1 MRTRLFRSRALAMLA
16 CASGVAAVCG
26 ASASEPLPTRA
37 DRIISPGRAAASEIG
52 ADAIVLNPANVAYL
66 PAPELRWTG
75 VGCHDAP
82 SRVGCGHAF
91 EIATPVFFGIST
103 GLRVD
108 FVQTPA
114 SVGFPY
120 NGYDYTWVTWAL
132 GYKISDALAF
142 GGSLQR
148 SYSVDSY
155 LNGLWGITASASFH
169 PGQHLALAFI
179 AHDFNGPSTQI
190 LPPRGLPVLD
200 QSYVM
205 AAAFRPT
212 GRRGLE
218 AGLDLRYL
226 QGSDQFVPRASLQL
240 DIPGIGRARGDVEI
254 AHLPN
259 DQRRGVVGTAGLEIA
274 FGGVSAGGGVLF
286 GSGLGK
292 ASSLGE
298 FGTVSIAGYSNPVS
312 SVPRPERAVYIRI
325 EKTPGP
331 RSHIAL
337 LRKLWRLSEDR
348 DVSAVTLV
356 MRTEPA
362 SSFAHAEELSDAV
375 RVLKARGKKVLCSFE
390 DNGAKALYVCANAD
404 RTVMNPAGGLRY
416 AGIKTQHIYLGGLLS
431 KLGIKA
437 DILRISEHK
446 AAPEQFTNEHSSET
460 ARADAERLLRN
471 YEAVFNK
478 NLAVGRYVSEEH
490 VRAATLKG
498 PFIASEAREAHFI
511 DSYAFDDELERV
523 TGELVGHPVK
533 LEKYEPEVRMPQTFG
548 PRARVGLLL
557 IDGDMIDG
565 RSSHIPLIDTD
576 LVGSYTIAENV
587 RQLKDDPTVKS
598 VVLRI
603 ESPGGSSMGADV
615 MWRELALLA
624 KKKPLIVSMGSVAA
638 SGGYYIA
645 SPARTIYALPLTITG
660 SIGIFYGKA
669 DVSELLKKL
678 GVNVET
684 HKTAPRADAES
695 FFRPFSDEERVALRI
710 KIQQFYDVFLDRV
723 SLGRHMSKV
732 EVDAVGQGRVWT
744 GQEALDRKL
753 VDKMGGL
760 REALAAARDAGGLPY
775 DAPVLDLPPKE
786 ETLLD
791 KALELVGVHAG
802 AMMSLDGLPV
812 QVKDLAKGLAPMVTY
827 RGDVP
832 MARMDWVNLDD
843 SADED

>member
-1 MRTRLFRSRALAMLA
+1 M
-16 CASGVAAVCG
+16 
-26 ASASEPLPTRA
+26 PTRA
-37 DRIISPGRAAASEIG
+37 DRIISPGRNAASEIG
-52 ADAIVLNPANVAYL
+52 ADAIVLDPANVGHL
-66 PAPELRWTG
+66 PAPEFRWTG
-75 VGCHDAP
+75 VACTDAP
-82 SRVGCGHAF
+82 KRVGCGHAF
-91 EIATPVFFGIST
+91 EIATPVIWGLGT

-108 FVQTPA
+108 YVQTPA
-114 SVGFPY
+114 SAGFPY
-120 NGYDYTWVTWAL
+120 NGYDYTWITWAL
-132 GYKISDALAF
+132 GYKLSDSLAF

-155 LNGLWGITASASFH
+155 LNGLWGVTASLSFH
-169 PGQHLALAFI
+169 PGQHLGLAMI
-179 AHDFNGPSTQI
+179 AHDFNGPSTQA
-190 LPPRGLPVLD
+190 LPPRALPVLD

-218 AGLDLRYL
+218 VGLDLRYL
-226 QGSDQFVPRASLQL
+226 QGSEQFIPRASLQI
-240 DIPGIGRARGDVEI
+240 DIPGIGRARGDFEV

-259 DQRRGVVGTAGLEIA
+259 QDRRGVVGTAGLEIS
-274 FGGVSAGGGVLF
+274 FGGVAAGGGVLF

-292 ASSLGE
+292 ESSVGA
-298 FGTVSIAGYSNPVS
+298 FGTVSIAGYSNPSS
-312 SVPRPERAVYIRI
+312 SVPRPERAVYLRI

-331 RSHIAL
+331 RGHIGL
-337 LRKLWRLSEDR
+337 LRKLWRLADDR
-348 DVSAVTLV
+348 EVSAVTLV
-356 MRTEPA
+356 LRTEPA
-362 SSFAHAEELSDAV
+362 SSFAHAEELADAV

-404 RTVMNPAGGLRY
+404 RIVMNPAGGVRY
-416 AGIKTQHIYLGGLLS
+416 AGIKTQHLYLAGLLS
-431 KLGIKA
+431 KLGVKA
-437 DILRISEHK
+437 DILRISDHK
-446 AAPEQFTNEHSSET
+446 TAPEQFTNEHASDT
-460 ARADAERLLRN
+460 ARADQERLLRN

-478 NLAVGRYVSEEH
+478 NLAVGRHVSEEH
-490 VRAATLKG
+490 VRAATLQG
-498 PFIASEAREAHFI
+498 PFVATEARDARLVDGF
-511 DSYAFDDELERV
+511 AFDDEIERV

-533 LEKYEPEVRMPQTFG
+533 LEKYAPEERMPQTFG
-548 PRARVGLLL
+548 PRGRVGLLL

-565 RSSHIPLIDTD
+565 RSSHIPLIDMD

-587 RQLKDDPTVKS
+587 RQLKDDPTVRS

-645 SPARTIYALPLTITG
+645 APARTIYALPLTVTG

-678 GVNVET
+678 GVNVEVR
-684 HKTAPRADAES
+684 KTAPRADAES

-723 SLGRHMSKV
+723 SLGRHMSKAD
-732 EVDAVGQGRVWT
+732 VDAVGQGRVWT
-744 GQEALDRKL
+744 GQEALDHKL

-760 REALAAARDAGGLPY
+760 REAMVAAREAGGLPY
-775 DAPVLDLPPKE
+775 DAPVLDLPVKE

-791 KALELVGVHAG
+791 KALDLAGLHAG

-812 QVKDLAKGLAPMVTY
+812 QVKDLARGLAPMVTY

-832 MARMDWVNLDD
+832 MARMDWVDLDD
-843 SADED
+843 VGDED